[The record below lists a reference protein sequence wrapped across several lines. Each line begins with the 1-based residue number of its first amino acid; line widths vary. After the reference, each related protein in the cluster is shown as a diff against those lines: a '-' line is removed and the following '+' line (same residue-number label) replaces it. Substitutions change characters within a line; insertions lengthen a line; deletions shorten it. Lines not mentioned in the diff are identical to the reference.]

1 MFKKSTEG
9 IGSKAAIGPK
19 IIAHSDLKIA
29 HFLNFKQGRQSI
41 HTVVPLPMSDLEHDI
56 VLGFTMSLSGM
67 EDVFGS
73 IQDEW
78 YQPQK
83 LAQKLD
89 LCFDRF
95 RRSADYFKSFAN
107 QADRKVSM
115 QKAVVFA
122 TFQDIM
128 NESLA
133 FHETTVKVSIVEATG
148 LLAMDSNG
156 FSDPYCEVILRYL
169 NSGQSCGYDKTPIIK
184 TSLNPRWDWS
194 REYTLKSAMVVEI
207 RVFDHDV
214 GMNDDFLGCAC
225 VDLSDIRK
233 QAAGVIKE
241 MWLPL
246 CDEPSQD
253 SKHKALR
260 LLGLTPNSARGQVIT
275 KI

>member
-1 MFKKSTEG
+1 
-9 IGSKAAIGPK
+9 
-19 IIAHSDLKIA
+19 
-29 HFLNFKQGRQSI
+29 
-41 HTVVPLPMSDLEHDI
+41 MSDVEHDI
-56 VLGFTMSLSGM
+56 VLGFSMSLSGM

-107 QADRKVSM
+107 QADRRVSM

-156 FSDPYCEVILRYL
+156 FSDPYCEVIVRYL
-169 NSGQSCGYDKTPIIK
+169 NSGQSIVNDKTPIIK

-194 REYTLKSAMVVEI
+194 KEYTLKSAVVIEI

-214 GMNDDFLGCAC
+214 GMQDDFLGCAC
-225 VDLSDIRK
+225 IDLSDIRK
-233 QAAGVIKE
+233 QAAGTVQE

-246 CDEPSQD
+246 CDEPNQD

-260 LLGLTPNSARGQVIT
+260 LLGLTPNPARGQVST
-275 KI
+275 KNLKLFGEAVIFFAVARACSAVAAGCF